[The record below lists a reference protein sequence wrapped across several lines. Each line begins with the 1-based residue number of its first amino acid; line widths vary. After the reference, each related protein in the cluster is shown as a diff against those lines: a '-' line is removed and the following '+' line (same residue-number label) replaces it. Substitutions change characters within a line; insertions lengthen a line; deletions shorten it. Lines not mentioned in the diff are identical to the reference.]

1 MPLMDREAFENLL
14 NELHGELDH
23 SRKTEILQE
32 LRTAQ
37 SNAYLEEKET
47 SEKLNKF
54 QKDNDDLVLSNSKLF
69 RQLKITD
76 PSEDNPKE
84 IQKEFSE
91 TVTIEQFEKGE

>member
-37 SNAYLEEKET
+37 SNAYSGRKRNIRKTE
-47 SEKLNKF
+47 
-54 QKDNDDLVLSNSKLF
+54 
-69 RQLKITD
+69 
-76 PSEDNPKE
+76 
-84 IQKEFSE
+84 
-91 TVTIEQFEKGE
+91 